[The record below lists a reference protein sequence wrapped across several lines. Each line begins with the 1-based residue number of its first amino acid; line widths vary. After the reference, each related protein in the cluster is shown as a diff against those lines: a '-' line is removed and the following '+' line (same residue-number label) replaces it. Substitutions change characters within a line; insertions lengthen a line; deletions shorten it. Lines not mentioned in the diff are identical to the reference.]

1 MFHRLKQTIAAHPVA
16 LALIFF
22 LFYFAGFFGLEQL
35 ISQPKYII
43 YCGLDSL
50 IPFNEWFIFAYGAWF
65 ALIPWALIA
74 LLIRDRSSYFYLCA
88 VMFSGMAI
96 SLLLYLLFPNGVQL
110 RPETIAGDNIAA
122 SLMQMVWA
130 VDTST
135 NVCPSIHVSTT
146 VAIFLAVRRSRIWQ
160 RRSLVVGGCGGA
172 HLPVHRLFKT
182 AFGHRCPLRHRAD
195 AGAASG
201 GQPPDGALA
210 AHSAERTS
218 RTGQHLARLISK
230 IKKAPSGKE
239 GAFFYARLAPR
250 R

>member
-1 MFHRLKQTIAAHPVA
+1 MYNKKATISEREMLMFHRLKQTIAAHPVA

-35 ISQPKYII
+35 INQPKYII

-65 ALIPWALIA
+65 ALIPWALIT

-160 RRSLVVGGCGGA
+160 RRSLVVGGCG
-172 HLPVHRLFKT
+172 V
-182 AFGHRCPLRHRAD
+182 
-195 AGAASG
+195 
-201 GQPPDGALA
+201 LA
-210 AHSAERTS
+210 ALICLSTVFLKQHSVIDVLCGIALTLVLHLVVSRLMASSQLTLQSGQAERVSIS
-218 RTGQHLARLISK
+218 RG
-230 IKKAPSGKE
+230 
-239 GAFFYARLAPR
+239 
-250 R
+250 

>member
-1 MFHRLKQTIAAHPVA
+1 MYNKKATISEREMLMFHRLKQTIAAHPVA

-65 ALIPWALIA
+65 ALIPWALIT

-146 VAIFLAVRRSRIWQ
+146 VAIFLAVRHSRIWQ
-160 RRSLVVGGCGGA
+160 RRSLVVGGCG
-172 HLPVHRLFKT
+172 V
-182 AFGHRCPLRHRAD
+182 
-195 AGAASG
+195 
-201 GQPPDGALA
+201 LA
-210 AHSAERTS
+210 ALICLSTVFLKQHSVIDVLCGIALTLVLHLVVSRLMARSQLTLQSGQAEWVSIS
-218 RTGQHLARLISK
+218 RG
-230 IKKAPSGKE
+230 
-239 GAFFYARLAPR
+239 
-250 R
+250 